1 MGKNNVNKD
10 HYIENHGRE
19 RQGEEIVQ
27 KYHKQKLNENRKA
40 VTENFIPGE
49 APVGEKKEEYTESKD
64 EKA

>member
-27 KYHKQKLNENRKA
+27 KYHKQNLNENRKS
-40 VTENFIPGE
+40 VKENYIPGE
-49 APVGEKKEEYTESKD
+49 APVGEKKEKATESKD